1 MQNDGEVEEED
12 GPTHISKLADK
23 GIPNGDIKKL
33 EEAGFRTVESIAFTP
48 KKTLIDI
55 KGMSEGKLDK
65 IIKAAHD
72 IVEMGFMTAKTF
84 FEKRKNLVYLE
95 TGSSAVDELLKGGVE
110 TGAIT
115 ELYGEYRTGKTQLC
129 H

>member
-1 MQNDGEVEEED
+1 
-12 GPTHISKLADK
+12 
-23 GIPNGDIKKL
+23 
-33 EEAGFRTVESIAFTP
+33 
-48 KKTLIDI
+48 
-55 KGMSEGKLDK
+55 MSEGKLDK

-72 IVEMGFMTAKTF
+72 LLEAIMDFMTAKSF
-84 FEKRKNLVYLE
+84 FEKRKNLVYLG
-95 TGSSAVDELLKGGVE
+95 TGSRAVDELLKGGVE